1 MRKKLF
7 KQLLR
12 SATVIMAC
20 MAIFVN
26 LPFGGA
32 DFGKE
37 ESGKSSID
45 ILHDKDATTSL
56 TA

>member
-1 MRKKLF
+1 MRKHFF

-12 SATVIMAC
+12 STAVFLAC
-20 MAIFVN
+20 MVIFVN
-26 LPFGGA
+26 LLFGGA
-32 DFGKE
+32 AFGKE

-56 TA
+56 MA

>member
-12 SATVIMAC
+12 STTVILAC

-26 LPFGGA
+26 LLFGGA
-32 DFGKE
+32 DF
-37 ESGKSSID
+37 GKSSID